1 MTHLPPA
8 EHYARLHKLPFAAGA
23 VIRNMQGEILL
34 VKPNYRD
41 GWLLPGGSAEAGES
55 PKDAC
60 RREVLEEVGLDLSIG
75 RLLCLDYGENNAR
88 ERFIFV
94 FDGGVLTQAQKTG
107 IVLQNGE
114 LSNFQFVRQNAVAEL
129 LNPVA
134 ARWIVWAL
142 QALETGE
149 LYYLENQTPV

>member
-23 VIRNMQGEILL
+23 VIRNTQEQILL

-55 PKDAC
+55 PKEAC
-60 RREVLEEVGLDLSIG
+60 HREVLEEVGLNLPIR
-75 RLLCLDYGENNAR
+75 RLLCLDYGDNNAR
-88 ERFIFV
+88 ERFVFI
-94 FDGGVLTQAQKTG
+94 FDGGVLTQAQKAG
-107 IVLQNGE
+107 IVLQNRE
-114 LSNFQFVRQNAVAEL
+114 LTDFQFVSQNAVTEL

-149 LYYLENQTPV
+149 LYYLENQTPI